1 MIAAGFNAKAQGR
14 KGGMGLELGR
24 IICSAHTFADVRLPP
39 HAATPSH
46 APRLGEH
53 NRRIFGEL
61 LVMDAAPVAALE
73 ADGVS
78 GSAPEA

>member
-1 MIAAGFNAKAQGR
+1 MGLNAGAQGR
-14 KGGMGLELGR
+14 KGLGLDLRR

-39 HAATPSH
+39 HAAAPRH

-61 LVMDAAPVAALE
+61 LAMDDDDVALE
-73 ADGVS
+73 ADGLS